1 MDNENCTTGNG
12 SGNSSKG
19 GGVVSRHHSV
29 KQILLLL
36 LAVLLLS
43 VVIIRVLQ
51 STNNLH
57 YMWIGLSVTMVGY
70 MVNVKR
76 GPVTMLITGLVY
88 VRAVGMVAGKAVVE
102 GGMVVRRDWGLCVWR
117 AKQLT

>member
-1 MDNENCTTGNG
+1 M
-12 SGNSSKG
+12 
-19 GGVVSRHHSV
+19 SRHHSV

-51 STNNLH
+51 STDNLQ
-57 YMWIGLSVTMVGY
+57 YMWIGLGVTMVGY

-76 GPVTMLITGLVY
+76 GPVTVLIVMLVY
-88 VRAVGMVAGKAVVE
+88 VRAAIMVVGRAVME
-102 GGMVVRRDWGLCVWR
+102 GGMVVRRDWGLCLWK